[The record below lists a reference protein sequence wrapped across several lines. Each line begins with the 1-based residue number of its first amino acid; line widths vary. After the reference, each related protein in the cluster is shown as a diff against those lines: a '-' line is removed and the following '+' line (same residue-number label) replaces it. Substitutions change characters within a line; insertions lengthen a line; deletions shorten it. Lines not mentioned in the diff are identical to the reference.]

1 MHLRLLLSLALC
13 TFTLFAQ
20 AQRPISFIP
29 LDEARPLLRL
39 LDKNSPYDLTDN
51 KPTQSAT
58 WLDWVKSRDAMIRAR
73 LLRGDEDTMINF
85 LLWGV
90 SFTRQPRISK
100 DQWGRWLSGQDLEST
115 GNIISPRIND
125 LITALDNP
133 GNNRRLSFL
142 RKLVISLGYK
152 FDNPAEKKR
161 LQKYLLDSLT
171 RVLLEHAG
179 YIQSLES
186 LLSKGNVNEANAAFA
201 QLYKDRGLSL
211 DTSLPINFA
220 IEQSLQAMLAKGV
233 LNPAGIKR
241 IAIIGPGLDFSD
253 KNAGYDFYPEQTL
266 QPFAVA
272 DSVLKLNLSKAS
284 DLEIST
290 FDISPRINWH
300 LRQIINGEPRI
311 YTLHLPIDLED
322 QPNSEL
328 LAYWEQMGSQIGNP
342 SKPLPLPDAFPGLKI
357 RAVRVRPEIITRIR
371 PIDLNI
377 VFQKLDLPE
386 SEKFD
391 LIIATN
397 VLIYYNLFEKSLALS
412 NIEKILKPGGFLLC
426 NTIMETP
433 PVLKIRL
440 FGYNQAAAFDRSFN
454 KGDTIFWYQRESRA
468 EMSKMIEALFQ
479 HRAAVFPRFVQP

>member
-20 AQRPISFIP
+20 GPRPISFIT

-39 LDKNSPYDLTDN
+39 IDKNTPYDLADN
-51 KPTQSAT
+51 KQEQSAA

-90 SFTRQPRISK
+90 TFTQQPRISK
-100 DQWGRWLSGQDLEST
+100 DQWGRWLSVQDLETT

-125 LITALDNP
+125 LITALANP

-161 LQKYLLDSLT
+161 LQKYLLDSLI

-179 YIQSLES
+179 YSQALES
-186 LLSKGNVNEANAAFA
+186 LLSKGKVNEANAAFA

-220 IEQSLQAMLAKGV
+220 IDQSLKAMLAKGV
-233 LNPAGIKR
+233 LHPAGIKR

-284 DLEIST
+284 DLEITT

-300 LRQIINGEPRI
+300 LRQIIKGEPPI

-322 QPNSEL
+322 QPTSDL
-328 LAYWEQMGSQIGNP
+328 LAYWNLMGSQIGNP
-342 SKPLPLPDAFPGLKI
+342 SKPLPLPDAFSGLKI

-426 NTIMETP
+426 NTNMETP
-433 PVLKIRL
+433 PVLSIRL
-440 FGYNQAAAFDRSFN
+440 VGYNQAAAFDRSFN
-454 KGDTIFWYQRESRA
+454 KGDIIFWYQRESRA
-468 EMSKMIEALFQ
+468 ESSKMIETLFQ
-479 HRAAVFPRFVQP
+479 HRAAVFPRFMQP